1 MAQVNLEIVL
11 GSHNRIQKPGLPQ
24 FFVRDNPG
32 FLFFSAKSLDS
43 DAASWF
49 ILFRKEGISMMT
61 VHEVSRR
68 TGVSVRTLQYYD
80 KMGLLPPTA
89 RTEAGYRLYDDAA
102 LERLQQILLFR
113 ALAFSLKEIQAILQS
128 PNFDRNRA
136 LDQQIHLL
144 TLKRAHI
151 DNLITFARGLK
162 EMGGTNMDFSAFDT
176 AKMDEYAT
184 KAKEKWQHT
193 NAYQEYTQKNK
204 GRSKDAEEALARG
217 VMLIFSDFGKCK
229 DGDPAL
235 PEAQA
240 LVKRLQAYI
249 SENYYQCT
257 PEILQ
262 TLGAMYGAGGEF
274 TENIDKAGGEGTAKF
289 VERAISIYCK

>member
-1 MAQVNLEIVL
+1 
-11 GSHNRIQKPGLPQ
+11 
-24 FFVRDNPG
+24 
-32 FLFFSAKSLDS
+32 
-43 DAASWF
+43 
-49 ILFRKEGISMMT
+49 MMT
-61 VHEVSRR
+61 VNEVSKL
-68 TGVSVRTLQYYD
+68 TGVSIRAVQYYD
-80 KMGLLPPTA
+80 KIGLLHPA
-89 RTEAGYRLYDDAA
+89 EYTEAGYRLYDDTA

-113 ALAFSLKEIQAILQS
+113 ELEFSLKEIQSILQS
-128 PNFDRNRA
+128 PDFDRDRA
-136 LDQQIHLL
+136 LDQQICLL
-144 TLKRAHI
+144 TLKKEHI
-151 DNLITFARGLK
+151 ENLITFARGLK
-162 EMGGTNMDFSAFDT
+162 QVGGMNMDFSAFDT

-289 VERAISIYCK
+289 VERAISIVFGKMKVSQKVSKKLAPQMA

>member
-1 MAQVNLEIVL
+1 
-11 GSHNRIQKPGLPQ
+11 
-24 FFVRDNPG
+24 
-32 FLFFSAKSLDS
+32 
-43 DAASWF
+43 
-49 ILFRKEGISMMT
+49 MMT
-61 VHEVSRR
+61 VNEVSKL
-68 TGVSVRTLQYYD
+68 TGVSIRALQYYD
-80 KMGLLPPTA
+80 KIGLLHPA
-89 RTEAGYRLYDDAA
+89 EYTEAGYRLYDDTA

-113 ALAFSLKEIQAILQS
+113 ELEFSLKEIQSILQS
-128 PNFDRNRA
+128 PDFDRDRA
-136 LDQQIHLL
+136 LDQQICLL
-144 TLKRAHI
+144 TLKKEHI
-151 DNLITFARGLK
+151 ENLITFARGLK
-162 EMGGTNMDFSAFDT
+162 QVGGMNMDFSAFDT

-274 TENIDKAGGEGTAKF
+274 TENIDKAGGEGTARF
-289 VERAISIYCK
+289 VERAISMQSRRIQTRTTRRRLPRWTRARSRSSRTSFGR

>member
-1 MAQVNLEIVL
+1 
-11 GSHNRIQKPGLPQ
+11 
-24 FFVRDNPG
+24 
-32 FLFFSAKSLDS
+32 
-43 DAASWF
+43 
-49 ILFRKEGISMMT
+49 MMT

-176 AKMDEYAT
+176 AQMDDCLL
-184 KAKEKWQHT
+184 
-193 NAYQEYTQKNK
+193 YTSPSP
-204 GRSKDAEEALARG
+204 RDTR
-217 VMLIFSDFGKCK
+217 
-229 DGDPAL
+229 
-235 PEAQA
+235 
-240 LVKRLQAYI
+240 
-249 SENYYQCT
+249 
-257 PEILQ
+257 
-262 TLGAMYGAGGEF
+262 
-274 TENIDKAGGEGTAKF
+274 
-289 VERAISIYCK
+289 

>member
-1 MAQVNLEIVL
+1 
-11 GSHNRIQKPGLPQ
+11 
-24 FFVRDNPG
+24 
-32 FLFFSAKSLDS
+32 
-43 DAASWF
+43 
-49 ILFRKEGISMMT
+49 MMT
-61 VHEVSRR
+61 VNEVSKL
-68 TGVSVRTLQYYD
+68 TGVSIRALQYYD
-80 KMGLLPPTA
+80 KIGLLHPA
-89 RTEAGYRLYDDAA
+89 EYTEAGYRLYDDTA

-113 ALAFSLKEIQAILQS
+113 ELEFSLKEIQSILQS
-128 PNFDRNRA
+128 PDFDRDRA
-136 LDQQIHLL
+136 LDQQICLL
-144 TLKRAHI
+144 TLKKEHI
-151 DNLITFARGLK
+151 ENLITFARGLK
-162 EMGGTNMDFSAFDT
+162 QVGGMNMDFSAFDT

-217 VMLIFSDFGKCK
+217 LMLIFSDFGKCK

-262 TLGAMYGAGGEF
+262 TLGAMYLSL
-274 TENIDKAGGEGTAKF
+274 IH
-289 VERAISIYCK
+289 ISEPTRH

>member
-1 MAQVNLEIVL
+1 MSEKKMMIVN
-11 GSHNRIQKPGLPQ
+11 
-24 FFVRDNPG
+24 
-32 FLFFSAKSLDS
+32 
-43 DAASWF
+43 
-49 ILFRKEGISMMT
+49 
-61 VHEVSRR
+61 EVSRL
-68 TGVSVRTLQYYD
+68 TGVSIRTLQYYD
-80 KMGLLPPTA
+80 KIGLLPPA
-89 RTEAGYRLYDDAA
+89 DYTEVGSRLYDD
-102 LERLQQILLFR
+102 ETLQKLQIILLFR
-113 ALAFSLKEIQAILQS
+113 ELEFPLKDIRRIIES
-128 PNFDRNRA
+128 PVFDREKA
-136 LDQQIHLL
+136 LEQQIHILE
-144 TLKRAHI
+144 LKKEHI
-151 DNLITFARGLK
+151 ENLIDLARGVK
-162 EMGGTNMDFSAFDT
+162 KSGVKDMTDFTAFDT

-217 VMLIFSDFGKCK
+217 LMLIFSDFGKCK